1 MNNVEAYDRV
11 KAFLDTNQDMTIT
24 PPQGIKA
31 DVTLLVDKLERLR
44 SKFPKLKDVDLS
56 DHIRLLL

>member
-1 MNNVEAYDRV
+1 MENTAAYDRV
-11 KAFLDTNQDMTIT
+11 KTFLETNQDLTVT
-24 PPQGIKA
+24 PSQGIKQ
-31 DVTLLVDKLERLR
+31 DLNRLVDKLERLR

>member
-1 MNNVEAYDRV
+1 MNTIAAYDRV
-11 KAFLDTNQDMTIT
+11 KTFLETTQDLTVT
-24 PPQGIKA
+24 PPQGIKE
-31 DVTLLVDKLERLR
+31 DLNRLVDKLERLR

>member
-1 MNNVEAYDRV
+1 MDNIAAYDRV
-11 KAFLDTNQDMTIT
+11 KSYLETNQDLTVI
-24 PPQGIKA
+24 PPQEIKK

>member
-1 MNNVEAYDRV
+1 MNNVAAYDRV
-11 KAFLDTNQDMTIT
+11 KTFLETNQDLTVT
-24 PPQGIKA
+24 PSQGIKQ
-31 DVTLLVDKLERLR
+31 DLNRLVDKLERLR

>member
-11 KAFLDTNQDMTIT
+11 KSYLETNQDLTVT
-24 PPQGIKA
+24 PPQEIKA

>member
-1 MNNVEAYDRV
+1 MDNIAAYDRV
-11 KAFLDTNQDMTIT
+11 KSFLETNQDLTVT
-24 PPQGIKA
+24 PPQEIKS
-31 DVTLLVDKLERLR
+31 DVNLIVNKLERLR

>member
-1 MNNVEAYDRV
+1 MDNIAAYDRV
-11 KAFLDTNQDMTIT
+11 RNYLETNQDMTAT
-24 PPQGIKA
+24 PPQEIKA

-56 DHIRLLL
+56 AHIRILL

>member
-1 MNNVEAYDRV
+1 MDNIAAYDRV
-11 KAFLDTNQDMTIT
+11 KTFLETNQDLTVT
-24 PPQGIKA
+24 PSQGIKQ
-31 DVTLLVDKLERLR
+31 DLNRLVDKLERLR